1 MGEAISIR
9 LSRNHTI
16 CSAPVL
22 QEGRGSE
29 IHGRANTTLVE
40 MRSLNMHDK
49 THADSSLRA
58 ASLESVEGFNSAL
71 PRTSLTDAKG
81 TLRLDRIDGVQ
92 YRLARPVSHHH
103 GHLTEAFRM
112 DWGLADAPV
121 VQVNVTVTFPGR
133 IRAWG
138 IHRFTV
144 DRLFAATG
152 SLCIVCYD
160 GRRDSA
166 TFGCVN
172 EFMLGERNQG
182 LVVIPPGV
190 YHGWKNIGDDEA
202 SIVSMPS
209 QLYEYEKPDRWE
221 LPWDSP
227 AARETI
233 AYRWP

>member
-1 MGEAISIR
+1 MNDIQQDPKL
-9 LSRNHTI
+9 LS
-16 CSAPVL
+16 
-22 QEGRGSE
+22 
-29 IHGRANTTLVE
+29 
-40 MRSLNMHDK
+40 
-49 THADSSLRA
+49 AD
-58 ASLESVEGFNSAL
+58 LESVEGFASAS
-71 PRTSLTDAKG
+71 PRTSLTNAQG
-81 TLRLDRIDGVQ
+81 VLRLDPIDGVH
-92 YRLARPVSHHH
+92 YRLTRPVSHYH

-112 DWGLADAPV
+112 DWGVTDVPI
-121 VQVNVTVTFPGR
+121 VQVNVTTTFPGR

-160 GRRDSA
+160 GRRNSP
-166 TFGCVN
+166 TFGCLN

-202 SIVSMPS
+202 AIVRMPS
-209 QLYEYEKPDRWE
+209 RLYEYEKPDRWE
-221 LPWDSP
+221 LPWDSA

-233 AYRWP
+233 AYHWPVT